1 MSAFRLNDIA
11 FSSRQRLA
19 ALTVL
24 LALATSVAVHHLSVE
39 DMGMHDMATHS
50 AVVVCLG
57 VMPAVGVVIAA
68 APGLRRPRLRP
79 LRTRFAF
86 PSQHA
91 LPAPPP
97 RARSS
102 PVETVVLRL

>member
-19 ALTVL
+19 ALTLL

-57 VMPAVGVVIAA
+57 VMPAVGVVAA
-68 APGLRRPRLRP
+68 ALGLRRPRLRP

-91 LPAPPP
+91 LPPPPP